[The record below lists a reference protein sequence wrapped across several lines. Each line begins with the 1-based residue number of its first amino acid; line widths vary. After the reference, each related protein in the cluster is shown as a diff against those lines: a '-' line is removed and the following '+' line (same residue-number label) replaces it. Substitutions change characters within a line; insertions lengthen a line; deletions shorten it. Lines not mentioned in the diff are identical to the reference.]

1 MLHFM
6 HLSPFPMLMPSLV
19 CPASGV
25 TPTTPSD
32 PSLSCVSLQSIAD
45 SEHSQDLQE
54 RIHGLNDHF
63 TNSIYRNVCRS
74 LFEKDKLIFSFIL
87 TIGILK
93 GRWVDMCKGSDLI
106 LCVMKCCVCSLA
118 MLVVLCIYQKGK
130 SIYHPVRGVI
140 WCFHVYDIVCM
151 WTVCMHAGMYV
162 CTYCVCL
169 KCLYMYIMY
178 VCVCTYYIHNF
189 VFDL

>member
-1 MLHFM
+1 MCYTLCSC
-6 HLSPFPMLMPSLV
+6 LPYLKVNAFPNVSSQR
-19 CPASGV
+19 CN
-25 TPTTPSD
+25 PTTPSD

-93 GRWVDMCKGSDLI
+93 GRWVDTCKDSDLL
-106 LCVMKCCVCSLA
+106 LCVMECCVCTLA
-118 MLVVLCIYQKGK
+118 MLVVL
-130 SIYHPVRGVI
+130 
-140 WCFHVYDIVCM
+140 F
-151 WTVCMHAGMYV
+151 T
-162 CTYCVCL
+162 T
-169 KCLYMYIMY
+169 
-178 VCVCTYYIHNF
+178 
-189 VFDL
+189 